1 MKKLRDLMVVPDIA
15 EAELRARAEKIKF
28 APTCREIANLIHAYP
43 GTTRE
48 PRLVFEL
55 LAPKADEADV
65 KANHDIVVN
74 NLSRKYGQTCGETYW
89 VFRDADPEETIEAYA
104 LRHFGIDASPPPP
117 PIGDAPVAAPD
128 PEVRVSPSPL
138 APPAP
143 PATGTSSP
151 VLTTHAHIPA
161 DAAPDLAPDLYSG
174 LVVSESAL
182 ARAGF
187 DTTCTIPRRLH
198 ARAYRT
204 FEHAGITNFMEDKR
218 DGLRQAQYA
227 GWDPQM
233 ATSILKRLGSLV
245 VAAIKAAPGPGP
257 EKADCFLLLG
267 LIIVEINDYLEK
279 HEAEA
284 ASEAE
289 APGVRC
295 QKALWNKLKSEGW
308 TWRSGAGPD
317 WYVRPGVWERIPG
330 LERNVDYFSM
340 EELCEYADAHGLWP
354 TRETT
359 APGTSLSAPAAF
371 YTTAP
376 GGN

>member
-1 MKKLRDLMVVPDIA
+1 MSSTPRSAVSGPKDDPHLARLKYVLRGVQDRK
-15 EAELRARAEKIKF
+15 ELRERAMRFKKPLTSQQLVALLKVYPGSCTWQAKFLFEHF
-28 APTCREIANLIHAYP
+28 APTLSDKQKTYKKLVQKLKPMIYFYDLD
-43 GTTRE
+43 E
-48 PRLVFEL
+48 PYEAWAVRILDVV
-55 LAPKADEADV
+55 DE
-65 KANHDIVVN
+65 
-74 NLSRKYGQTCGETYW
+74 
-89 VFRDADPEETIEAYA
+89 
-104 LRHFGIDASPPPP
+104 SPP
-117 PIGDAPVAAPD
+117 IDDAPVAPLD
-128 PEVRVSPSPL
+128 PEVRVSPSPPATDA
-138 APPAP
+138 APP
-143 PATGTSSP
+143 
-151 VLTTHAHIPA
+151 VHARIPA
-161 DAAPDLAPDLYSG
+161 GAIPDLAPDLYSG
-174 LVVSESAL
+174 LVLSESAL
-182 ARAGF
+182 EVAGF
-187 DTTCTIPRRLH
+187 ETTCTFPRRLH

-295 QKALWNKLKSEGW
+295 QEALWNKLKSEGW
-308 TWRSGAGPD
+308 TWKSGAGPD

-354 TRETT
+354 TRET
-359 APGTSLSAPAAF
+359 AAVSAPAGF